1 MSIVFCAVLLLTLP
15 VLVSVQVG
23 AVGGKR
29 VGFKGEILLGFL
41 LTLLWAGYLE
51 GV

>member
-1 MSIVFCAVLLLTLP
+1 MSIVFCLILLFDFACTCFR
-15 VLVSVQVG
+15 SSWSCR
-23 AVGGKR
+23 GKR